1 MAISLKKPLEIEKL
15 RVSNEIVAKTLDYL
29 RKNTKPG
36 MTLLE
41 INKMGEDFIYEQ
53 DARPAFKGLY
63 GFPAG
68 VCTSLN
74 EVVIHGIPDNT
85 KVKDGDILGLD
96 IGVEK
101 DGWFGDA
108 AITMPVGNISKKD
121 QDLIDCSYDALMHAI
136 SILKPG
142 MRFKELSFELENF
155 IVNRG
160 YVPLRGFCGHG
171 IGKKPHEEPEI
182 PNYLEGNNPK
192 QGPKI
197 KNGMVFCIEPM
208 ICQKSGIAE
217 IDIHDKWSVRSED
230 GLRTSHYEHT
240 VAVINNKAEIL
251 SIDKGVK
258 NG

>member
-1 MAISLKKPLEIEKL
+1 MSIGIKRENEIEKL
-15 RVSNEIVAKTLDYL
+15 ALSNKYVAQTLQYL
-29 RKNTKPG
+29 SQTIKAG

-41 INKMGEDFIYEQ
+41 ANKLGEDFIANLN
-53 DARPAFKGLY
+53 ARPAFKGLY

-74 EVVIHGIPDNT
+74 EVIIHGIPDNT
-85 KVKDGDILGLD
+85 ILKEGDILGLD

-108 AITMPVGNISKKD
+108 AITMPIGKISQED
-121 QDLIDCSYDALMHAI
+121 ENLIACAKDALYFAI
-136 SILKPG
+136 DIIKDGL
-142 MRFKELSFELENF
+142 RFKELSFELENF
-155 IVNRG
+155 ILNRG

-182 PNYLEGNNPK
+182 PNYLEGSNPK

-208 ICQKSGIAE
+208 ICQKNGTPKILE
-217 IDIHDKWSVRSED
+217 NKWSVVSED
-230 GLRTSHYEHT
+230 GLNGSHYEHT
-240 VAVINNKAEIL
+240 IAVVNGKAEIL
-251 SIDKGVK
+251 SLP
-258 NG
+258 